1 MTLSL
6 WRYAHLVLALFSC
19 LFLTLASLTGVILA
33 VDAAAEKLP
42 PYRVENFS
50 SITLAESLPAL
61 LKVYPEI
68 SEITVDHNGFV
79 TLQALDAD
87 FNEINAYIDP
97 RTGKILG
104 TPEKESELIKWV
116 TSLHRSLFL
125 HEAGRIFVGINAFL
139 LLFITISGTALILQ
153 RQRGVKRFFSKIT
166 KDSFNQYWHV
176 VLGRIML
183 FPIFTL
189 AITGT
194 YLSMERFHLFGEE
207 KPIENHIKTP
217 EGDAPKQQDLAATP
231 LFKNTLLADVQK
243 IQFPFEDDPE
253 EHYTIKLNDREII
266 ASQFTGATL
275 SEVPYSQTSTLAA
288 LSLSIHT
295 GRIGI
300 VWAIILA
307 AASLNILFF
316 IYSGFA
322 MTLRR
327 RATKIKNKF
336 KAEESTFILLAG
348 SENGSTL
355 RFADA
360 IHKQLLASGHKSYL
374 AQPNEYRPYPKAEYL
389 LLFTSTHGL
398 GDAPSNATKLLPLIQ
413 KYPQTQPVK
422 VSVVGFGSHAYPDFC
437 GFAKKANNSFTTQ
450 EWAEIILPVH
460 TVNDKSAAEFSN
472 WVKAWVAK
480 TDIPLAT
487 TPALYNQKPKNLQK
501 IKVLAKQTDSEH
513 TFTLTLKTSGG
524 FTSGDLLAIYP
535 ANDNRERLYSI
546 GKINGKIQLVVRL
559 HELGLGSAY
568 LHNLNVGDT
577 FKARLVDNKAFHL
590 PKGKPV
596 IMIGNGTGIAP
607 FLGMLVQAG
616 RRYEYQLYCGFRKE
630 TVLTKQHLDF
640 AKAEMHRHRLKGFH
654 MAFSREVNNM
664 YVMDL
669 IQRDAPYFAAHLEKG
684 GAVMLCGSV
693 AMQQDVEAK
702 LNNLVTE
709 INRKTLEYYKEKGQL
724 LTDCY

>member
-6 WRYAHLVLALFSC
+6 WRYAHLTLALCSC
-19 LFLTLASLTGVILA
+19 LFLVLASLTGVVLA
-33 VDAAAEKLP
+33 VDAAGEKLK
-42 PYRVENFS
+42 PYSVENFG

-61 LKVYPEI
+61 RKAYPEI
-68 SEITVDHNGFV
+68 SQISVDHNGVV
-79 TLQALDAD
+79 TLQALDAN
-87 FNEINAYIDP
+87 FNEIEAYIDP

-104 TPEKESELIKWV
+104 TPEKKSEWIQWV

-125 HEAGRIFVGINAFL
+125 HEAGRIFVGVNAFL
-139 LLFITISGTALILQ
+139 LLLITISGTALILQ
-153 RQRGVKRFFSKIT
+153 RQRGVKRFFNKIT

-189 AITGT
+189 ALTGT

-207 KPIENHIKTP
+207 LPIEHKIKTP
-217 EGDAPKQQDLAATP
+217 YGNTHKQQDLATTP
-231 LFKNTLLADVQK
+231 LFKNTYLADVQK
-243 IQFPFEDDPE
+243 IQFPFTDAPE
-253 EHYTIKLNDREII
+253 EYYIIKLADREIA
-266 ASQFTGATL
+266 ASQFTGEML
-275 SEVPYSQTSTLAA
+275 SEVQYSQTTTLAA
-288 LSLSIHT
+288 LSLSIHS

-307 AASLNILFF
+307 AASINILFF

-360 IHKQLLASGHKSYL
+360 IHRQLLASGHKSYL
-374 AQPNEYRPYPKAEYL
+374 AQPNEYKVYPKAAHL

-398 GDAPSNATKLLPLIQ
+398 GDAPSNATKLLSLIQ
-413 KYPQTQPVK
+413 KHPQTQHIK

-437 GFAKKANNSFTTQ
+437 GFAKKADKSFNAQ
-450 EWAEIILPVH
+450 PWAEALLPLY
-460 TVNDKSAAEFSN
+460 TVNDKSAAEFTN
-472 WVKAWVAK
+472 WVIAWVEK
-480 TDIPLAT
+480 TGIPLAT
-487 TPALYNQKPKNLQK
+487 TPALYNQKPKGLQN
-501 IKVLAKQTDSEH
+501 IKVISKQTDSEH
-513 TFTLTLKTSGG
+513 TFMLTLKTRSP

-535 ANDNRERLYSI
+535 ANDNRERMYSI
-546 GKINGKIQLVVRL
+546 GKIKGKIQLMVRL
-559 HELGLGSAY
+559 HDQGVGSNY

-577 FKARLVDNKAFHL
+577 FKARVVNNHAFHL

-596 IMIGNGTGIAP
+596 IMVGNGTGIAP
-607 FLGMLVQAG
+607 FLGMMAQAG
-616 RRYEYQLYCGFRKE
+616 KKHEYQLYCGFRKE
-630 TVLTKQHLDF
+630 TVLTKQHLEF
-640 AKAEMHRHRLKGFH
+640 AKAQMQRHHLKGFH
-654 MAFSREVNNM
+654 MAFSRELNNM

-669 IQRDAPYFAAHLEKG
+669 IKRDAAFFAAHLEKG

-693 AMQQDVEAK
+693 AMQQDVEAT
-702 LNNLVTE
+702 LNTIVAE
-709 INRKTLEYYKEKGQL
+709 INRKTLEYYKQKGQL

>member
-6 WRYAHLVLALFSC
+6 WRYAHLTLALCSC
-19 LFLTLASLTGVILA
+19 LFLALASLTGVVLA
-33 VDAAAEKLP
+33 IDAAGEKLT
-42 PYRVENFS
+42 PYRVENFE
-50 SITLAESLPAL
+50 SITLAESLPTLRKA
-61 LKVYPEI
+61 YPEI
-68 SEITVDHNGFV
+68 SEISVNHNGVV

-87 FNEINAYIDP
+87 FNEINAYVDP

-104 TPEKESELIKWV
+104 TPEKKSEFIQWV

-125 HEAGRIFVGINAFL
+125 HEAGRIFVGVNAFL
-139 LLFITISGTALILQ
+139 LLLITISGTALILQ
-153 RQRGVKRFFSKIT
+153 RQRGLKRFFSKIT

-176 VLGRIML
+176 ILGRILL

-207 KPIENHIKTP
+207 KPIEHNIKIP
-217 EGDAPKQQDLAATP
+217 DGDAPQQQDLATTP
-231 LFKNTLLADVQK
+231 LFKNTYLVDVQK
-243 IQFPFEDDPE
+243 IQFPFTDDPE
-253 EHYTIKLNDREII
+253 EYYTIKLNDREIA
-266 ASQFTGATL
+266 ASQFTGAIL
-275 SEVPYSQTSTLAA
+275 SQVHYSQTSTLAA
-288 LSLSIHT
+288 LSLSIHS

-300 VWAIILA
+300 FWAVILA
-307 AASLNILFF
+307 TASLNILFF

-327 RATKIKNKF
+327 RATKIKNRY
-336 KAEESTFILLAG
+336 KADESRFILLAG

-360 IHKQLLASGHKSYL
+360 IHRQLLASGHKSYL
-374 AQPNEYRPYPKAEYL
+374 AQPNDYKVYPQAEHIV
-389 LLFTSTHGL
+389 LFTSTHGL
-398 GDAPSNATKLLPLIQ
+398 GDAPSNATKLLSLIQ
-413 KYPQTQPVK
+413 KFPQQQAVK
-422 VSVVGFGSHAYPDFC
+422 VSVVGFGSDAYPDFC

-450 EWAEIILPVH
+450 QWAESILPVY
-460 TVNDKSAAEFSN
+460 TVNDKSAVEFTH
-472 WVKAWVAK
+472 WVNAWAAK
-480 TDIPLAT
+480 TGIPLAT
-487 TPALYNQKPKNLQK
+487 TPALYNQKPKDLEK

-513 TFTLTLKTSGG
+513 TFMLTLKASGR

-546 GKINGKIQLVVRL
+546 GKINGNIQLVVRL
-559 HELGLGSAY
+559 HGHGLGSSY
-568 LHNLNVGDT
+568 LHSLNVGDT
-577 FKARLVDNKAFHL
+577 FKARIVDNKTFHL

-596 IMIGNGTGIAP
+596 IMVGNGTGIAP
-607 FLGMLVQAG
+607 FLGMLAQAG
-616 RRYEYQLYCGFRKE
+616 RKYDYQLYCGFRKE
-630 TVLTKQHLDF
+630 TSLTKQHLDF
-640 AKAEMHRHRLKGFH
+640 AKAQMRNHHLKGFH

-669 IQRDAPYFAAHLEKG
+669 IQRDAPFFAAHLEKG

-693 AMQQDVEAK
+693 AMQQDVEAT
-702 LNNLVTE
+702 LNTIVTG
-709 INRKTLEYYKEKGQL
+709 INRKTLEYYKQKGQL